1 MWGRM
6 EIGGTGAG
14 AAWTKPRI
22 ARATGRENFI
32 GVGGVNMASCVR
44 GSSGEERC
52 LSGLSRCVCV
62 RKLVREKT
70 IQQGGGGPGSFISRD
85 TKDTVPNNS
94 QDHKDNVGIRN
105 LASGEA
111 RQDADGYM
119 KPVAAASQRGYLWNT
134 LHMDANISS

>member
-1 MWGRM
+1 MSLWVV
-6 EIGGTGAG
+6 
-14 AAWTKPRI
+14 K
-22 ARATGRENFI
+22 
-32 GVGGVNMASCVR
+32 V
-44 GSSGEERC
+44 
-52 LSGLSRCVCV
+52 CVCEEAGK
-62 RKLVREKT
+62 RKDHPTRW
-70 IQQGGGGPGSFISRD
+70 GGPGSFISRD